1 LRVDGA
7 LLGLDGPAGELRL
20 RAASVAPGI
29 LIGDQPVGIGVM
41 TRGEDDLA
49 CYLRMDYEVR
59 LAATVGYGEKRVGTL
74 GVATARSDRRRFDP
88 SDVEALSAL
97 ATQVGLALEA
107 ARLQSELQ
115 ALAVQSERE
124 RIAREM
130 HDGLAQVL
138 GYVNTKSQAVEEM
151 LVAGRVEDAADCLPS
166 WLPPLDPCTWTCA
179 RLSSA
184 SPPRSRRNGA

>member
-1 LRVDGA
+1 
-7 LLGLDGPAGELRL
+7 
-20 RAASVAPGI
+20 
-29 LIGDQPVGIGVM
+29 M

-49 CYLRMDYEVR
+49 CYLRVDYEVR
-59 LAATVGYGEKRVGTL
+59 LAATVGYGESEWERSESPRPG
-74 GVATARSDRRRFDP
+74 ATGGGSTRRRGGP
-88 SDVEALSAL
+88 VRPGGRRWAWLS
-97 ATQVGLALEA
+97 EA

-151 LVAGRVEDAADCLPS
+151 LVAGRVEDARRLLAS

-184 SPPRSRRNGA
+184 SPPRSRRNGGVAARPGGVTRPFTRNRRSSR